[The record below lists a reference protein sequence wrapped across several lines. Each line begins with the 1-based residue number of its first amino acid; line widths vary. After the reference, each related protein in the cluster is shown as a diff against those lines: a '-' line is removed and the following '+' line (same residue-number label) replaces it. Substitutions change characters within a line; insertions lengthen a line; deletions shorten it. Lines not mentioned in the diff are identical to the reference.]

1 MSRTLKYDFQGSDW
15 RVRPDEIGEAGL
27 EKLFAPDLVPP
38 LRLVVD
44 IGFGRG
50 EFLMELAARDPD
62 TACLG
67 VERSFKRVLKVARRA
82 ALTELRNLRLVEAP
96 AELVVA
102 DRLPLGCV
110 SCFWI
115 NFPDPWPKKRHHRR
129 RLVQPGFVRA
139 VALRLVPGGVVNVA
153 TDHVGYAEQ
162 IDEVLAA
169 EPLLENRYAPD
180 RFRPEV
186 GGRSPTAYEREWRAD
201 GRTLHFFCYGRPDA
215 RAD

>member
-1 MSRTLKYDFQGSDW
+1 MSRTLKYDIQGSDW

-27 EKLFAPDLVPP
+27 EKLFAPDLVSP
-38 LRLVVD
+38 LHLVVD

-50 EFLMELAARDPD
+50 EFLMELATRNSDA
-62 TACLG
+62 AYLG
-67 VERSFKRVLKVARRA
+67 VDRSFKRVLKVARRA

-115 NFPDPWPKKRHHRR
+115 NFPDPWPKKRHQRR

-139 VALRLVPGGVVNVA
+139 VALRLVPGGVVNIA

-186 GGRSPTAYEREWRAD
+186 SGRSPTAYEREWRAE